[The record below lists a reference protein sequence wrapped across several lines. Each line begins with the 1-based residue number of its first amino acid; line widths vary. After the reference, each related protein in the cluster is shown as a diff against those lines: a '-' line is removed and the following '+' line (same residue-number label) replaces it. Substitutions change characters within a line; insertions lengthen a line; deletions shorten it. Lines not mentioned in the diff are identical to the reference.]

1 MSTSKLVADLQPNV
15 HQVESILQR
24 HQSHLRQ
31 SKHCRRTVERS
42 GIVACI
48 IELLLLIVAGFVAKP
63 LEIITMESSAWHR
76 SCQRTYHSICAIPV
90 LAYLLTFQE
99 IARQMQSSL
108 IDKISG
114 NTIRIVLRSP

>member
-1 MSTSKLVADLQPNV
+1 VAIEDRLSLCMSTSKLVADLQPNV

-63 LEIITMESSAWHR
+63 LEIITQHGIAVVNAHTTRSA
-76 SCQRTYHSICAIPV
+76 
-90 LAYLLTFQE
+90 
-99 IARQMQSSL
+99 QSQSL
-108 IDKISG
+108 PIF
-114 NTIRIVLRSP
+114 